1 MATRIYSCPM
11 HPEIQ
16 QDEAGACPKCGMDLV
31 KQPSAVSPAALYT
44 CPMHPEIQ
52 QDEPGA
58 CPKCGMDLVPMRT
71 SGPSDDDDNDDSE
84 LRAMRRRLVVA
95 AILAGAVAGI
105 AMAPALGLPLER
117 WWPGRGWGWVEWA
130 LATPVVVWAGA
141 PFFVRGWMSLV
152 HRHLNMFTLV
162 ALGTGSAYLYSV
174 VVLLFPEAMPASMK
188 TAAGASQLY
197 FEVAAVIVALVLVGQ
212 VLEMSAHRRTDSAIR
227 DLLGLAP
234 PTARVVRDGQEV
246 EVDLASVHPGD
257 VLRVRPGE
265 KVPVDGEVVE
275 GHSAVDESMI
285 TGEPVPVQKETGASV
300 IGGTVN
306 RTGSFLMRADRVG
319 SDTVLS
325 QIVELVGAAQRS
337 RAPVQNLV
345 DRVAAFF
352 VPAVV
357 VCAAAALAG
366 WVLLGPDPALA
377 NGFAV
382 AVAVLIVACP
392 CALGLA
398 TPMSIMVG
406 VGRGAG
412 EGVLIRDAEVLERLE
427 KASVLVVDK
436 TGTLTRGRPELT
448 DVVTADGQPSD
459 EWLGLAGS
467 LEQSSE
473 HPLASAFIEGARAR
487 GFDLVSPDNFEAV
500 VGGGIVGEVSGR
512 AVVVGKRGLLEERG
526 IGLGEALDRAAA
538 DLEKEGR
545 TVVWVAVDGSLA
557 GVMAVSDP
565 IKDGASEAIEH
576 LHRLGIRVVMLTGD
590 AEATARSVAGALGI
604 EEVAAGMTP
613 ETKHDRVVALRGG
626 GQGVVMAGDGVNDA
640 PALAAADVG
649 IAMGTGTDVAIHS
662 SGVTLVQGDL
672 RGIVSAV
679 LLSRATMRNIRQN
692 LFFAFAY
699 NALGI
704 PIAAGVLYP
713 AFGILLSPMIAAAAM
728 SLSSVSVIGNAL
740 RLQRS
745 RLDR

>member
-1 MATRIYSCPM
+1 MATRIYRCPM
-11 HPEIQ
+11 HPEI
-16 QDEAGACPKCGMDLV
+16 E
-31 KQPSAVSPAALYT
+31 
-44 CPMHPEIQ
+44 

-58 CPKCGMDLVPMRT
+58 CPKCGMDLVMQPSAISPAALYRCPMHPEIEQDEPGACPKCGMDLVLVPA
-71 SGPSDDDDNDDSE
+71 SGPSNGDDDAE
-84 LRAMRRRLVVA
+84 LRSMRRRLVVA
-95 AILAGAVAGI
+95 AILAAGVAGI
-105 AMAPALGLPLER
+105 AMAPVLGLPLQR

-130 LATPVVVWAGA
+130 LATPVVAWAGA

-152 HRHLNMFTLV
+152 HRHLNMFTLI
-162 ALGTGSAYLYSV
+162 ALGTGSAYLYSL
-174 VVLLFPEAMPASMK
+174 VVLLFPEAVPTSMK
-188 TAAGASQLY
+188 TAAGVSQLY

-227 DLLGLAP
+227 DLLGLVP
-234 PTARVVRDGQEV
+234 PVARVVRDGQEV

-275 GHSAVDESMI
+275 GQSTVDESMI
-285 TGEPVPVQKETGASV
+285 TGEPIPVQKELGASV

-357 VCAAAALAG
+357 LCAAAALAV
-366 WVLLGPDPALA
+366 WVFLGPAPALA

-459 EWLGLAGS
+459 EWLRLAGS
-467 LEQSSE
+467 LEQRSE

-487 GFDLVSPDNFEAV
+487 GFDLVSPDTFDAV
-500 VGGGIVGEVSGR
+500 VGGGIVGEVAGH
-512 AVVVGKRGLLEERG
+512 AVVVGKRGLLEEGG
-526 IGLGEALDRAAA
+526 IGLGKRLDRAVA

-590 AEATARSVAGALGI
+590 AEATAQAVAGTLGI

-613 ETKHDRVVALRGG
+613 ETKYDRVVALRGG

>member
-1 MATRIYSCPM
+1 MGRMIYRCPM
-11 HPEIQ
+11 HPEIE
-16 QDEAGACPKCGMDLV
+16 QDEPGACPKCGMALGM
-31 KQPSAVSPAALYT
+31 QPTAVPPAAPLYT

-52 QDEPGA
+52 QENPGA
-58 CPKCGMDLVPMRT
+58 CPKCGMDLVPMRSSLQ
-71 SGPSDDDDNDDSE
+71 SGDDDSE
-84 LRAMRRRLVVA
+84 LRDMRRRLAVA
-95 AILAGAVAGI
+95 VILAGGVAAI
-105 AMAPALGLPLER
+105 AMAPVLGLPLER
-117 WWPGRGWGWVEWA
+117 WLPGRVSGWLEWA

-141 PFFVRGWMSLV
+141 PFFARGWMSLV
-152 HRHLNMFTLV
+152 HRHLNMFTLI

-174 VVLLFPEAMPASMK
+174 VVLLFPEAVPASMK

-227 DLLGLAP
+227 DLLELVP
-234 PTARVVRDGQEV
+234 PTARVIRDGEELEV
-246 EVDLASVHPGD
+246 ALSSVHSGD

-275 GHSAVDESMI
+275 GRSAVDESMI
-285 TGEPVPVQKETGASV
+285 TGEPIPVEKEPGAAV

-319 SDTVLS
+319 RDTVLS

-357 VCAAAALAG
+357 VCAVAAFAA

-427 KASVLVVDK
+427 KTSVLVVDK

-448 DVVTADGQPSD
+448 DVVAADGQGSD
-459 EWLGLAGS
+459 EWLRLAGS
-467 LEQSSE
+467 LEQRSE

-487 GFDLVSPDNFEAV
+487 GFDLASPDNFDAV
-500 VGGGIVGEVSGR
+500 VGGGIVGEVAGH

-526 IGLGEALDRAAA
+526 IAPSERLDRVAAE
-538 DLEKEGR
+538 LEQEGR
-545 TVVWVAVDGSLA
+545 TVVWVAVDGLLA

-565 IKDGASEAIEH
+565 IKEGAPQAIAD
-576 LHRLGIRVVMLTGD
+576 LHRLGVRVVMLTGD

-604 EEVAAGMTP
+604 DEIEAGMTP
-613 ETKHDRVVALRGG
+613 ETKHDRVVALRGH
-626 GQGVVMAGDGVNDA
+626 GQGVAMAGDGVNDA

-692 LFFAFAY
+692 LFFAFVY
-699 NALGI
+699 NSAGV

-713 AFGILLSPMIAAAAM
+713 FFGILLSPIFAAAAM
-728 SLSSVSVIGNAL
+728 SLSSFSVIVNAL
-740 RLQRS
+740 RLRVIK
-745 RLDR
+745 LGPK

>member
-1 MATRIYSCPM
+1 M
-11 HPEIQ
+11 
-16 QDEAGACPKCGMDLV
+16 
-31 KQPSAVSPAALYT
+31 
-44 CPMHPEIQ
+44 
-52 QDEPGA
+52 
-58 CPKCGMDLVPMRT
+58 
-71 SGPSDDDDNDDSE
+71 
-84 LRAMRRRLVVA
+84 
-95 AILAGAVAGI
+95 
-105 AMAPALGLPLER
+105 
-117 WWPGRGWGWVEWA
+117 
-130 LATPVVVWAGA
+130 
-141 PFFVRGWMSLV
+141 
-152 HRHLNMFTLV
+152 
-162 ALGTGSAYLYSV
+162 
-174 VVLLFPEAMPASMK
+174 
-188 TAAGASQLY
+188 
-197 FEVAAVIVALVLVGQ
+197 IVALVLVGQ

-227 DLLGLAP
+227 DLLGLVP
-234 PTARVVRDGQEV
+234 PVARVVRDGQEV

-275 GHSAVDESMI
+275 GQSTVDESMI
-285 TGEPVPVQKETGASV
+285 TGEPIPVQKELGASV

-352 VPAVV
+352 VPAVL
-357 VCAAAALAG
+357 CAAAALAV
-366 WVLLGPDPALA
+366 WVFLGPDPALA

-459 EWLGLAGS
+459 EWLRLAGS
-467 LEQSSE
+467 LEQRSE

-487 GFDLVSPDNFEAV
+487 GFDLVSPDTFDAV
-500 VGGGIVGEVSGR
+500 VGGGIVGEVAGH

-526 IGLGEALDRAAA
+526 IGLGERLDRAVA

-590 AEATARSVAGALGI
+590 AEATARAVAGTLGI

-699 NALGI
+699 NVLGI